1 MDISPETIK
10 TILIILLGT
19 LTICGGFCVIA
30 LFGESIRE
38 ILLHFFSI
46 FYQPLQYVYDQSR
59 QAVSSLT
66 SWARNQIVAESE
78 DNSCCHVIYYV
89 AGAVIC
95 AGIAAVMVYC
105 DLILAGQGLEAMGLG
120 SMPDINVPEP
130 AILLAVALIA
140 TSVFFPMM
148 LIDSMKV
155 THLCPWLHKCSPLGK
170 RIVQGF
176 CWFSCAVM
184 VAVFMALAYWRAD
197 ISINDI
203 FTQADAEASASMEF
217 DSISGFDGLEDIDY
231 EAELNL
237 QDDENVS
244 LPPRWIPYVV
254 HIGAG
259 LAILAGSIL
268 SCITAFSTF
277 KWLTLAIGMAFSL
290 PLFVISFVANLLSI
304 FINFISSTIEKI
316 LNLLIN
322 MGNSILRLFGRR
334 SINGRERPGDADSP
348 QRQAQNVTSEEFPR
362 TDMPSDSGSNTEE
375 KEQWAPP
382 GSSQAKARGFDPF
395 G

>member
-10 TILIILLGT
+10 TILNILLWAV
-19 LTICGGFCVIA
+19 TICGGFCLIA
-30 LFGESIRE
+30 LLGENIRE
-38 ILLHFFSI
+38 ILFHFFSI
-46 FYQPLQYVYDQSR
+46 FYQPLQHIHDQSR

-66 SWARNQIVAESE
+66 SWARNQIAAESE
-78 DNSCCHVIYYV
+78 DNSCRHVIYYV

-140 TSVFFPMM
+140 TSILCPMM
-148 LIDSMKV
+148 LLDSAKV
-155 THLCPWLHKCSPLGK
+155 THLSPWLHKCSPLWK

-176 CWFSCAVM
+176 CWFSCAVI
-184 VAVFMALAYWRAD
+184 VTVFIALAYWRAD
-197 ISINDI
+197 ISVNDI
-203 FTQADAEASASMEF
+203 FTQTNAEASASMEF
-217 DSISGFDGLEDIDY
+217 DSISGSDDLEDKDY
-231 EAELNL
+231 QPELNL

-254 HIGAG
+254 HIGAE

-268 SCITAFSTF
+268 SLITALSTL
-277 KWLTLAIGMAFSL
+277 KWLTLVIVIAFSL
-290 PLFVISFVANLLSI
+290 PLVVISFAANLLSI
-304 FINFISSTIEKI
+304 FVDFFARTMEKM
-316 LNLLIN
+316 LDLLIK
-322 MGNSILRLFGRR
+322 MGNEILRFFGRGPA
-334 SINGRERPGDADSP
+334 NVRERPGDVDRP
-348 QRQAQNVTSEEFPR
+348 QRQAQNVTSAESPR
-362 TDMPSDSGSNTEE
+362 TDIPSDLDPNAENR
-375 KEQWAPP
+375 EQWAVPSGP
-382 GSSQAKARGFDPF
+382 QSTTRGFDPF